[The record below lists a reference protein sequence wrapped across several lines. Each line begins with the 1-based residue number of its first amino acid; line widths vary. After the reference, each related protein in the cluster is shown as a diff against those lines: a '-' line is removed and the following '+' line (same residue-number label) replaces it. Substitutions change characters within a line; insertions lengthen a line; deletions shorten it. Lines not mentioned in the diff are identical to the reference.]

1 MTLFDGFVMNS
12 VNTLVTLFVF
22 LVGVAVLAV
31 IIMYFVD
38 VSQKH
43 DAIRRNYPVVG
54 RFRKLF
60 TTLGEFFRQYFFAM
74 DREEMPFNRAER
86 EWVYRSSEGG
96 DNTVA
101 FGSTRNLTPV
111 GSPIF
116 VNCPYPQL
124 DEETATAPP
133 VTIGPYTR
141 TPYTAQS
148 LINISGMSFGAI
160 SRPAVRALSKGAK
173 LAGCWLNTGEG
184 GLSPYHLEGGG
195 DIVFQIGTAK
205 YGVRDE
211 DGSLSDEK
219 LREIAA
225 HEQIRMFEIKMS
237 QGAKPGKG
245 GILPASKVTKE
256 IAKIRGIPRGKDSIS
271 PNRHPEVNDNAAL
284 LDFIAH
290 VREVT
295 GKPTGF
301 KAVIGAYGWLE
312 DLCAEINRRG
322 IESAPDFIAIDSGD
336 GGTGAA
342 PMPLMDNV
350 GLLIRQSLPM
360 VVDILTRHGLR
371 DRIKVIAAGKLITPA
386 EVAWAYC
393 AGADFVTSARG
404 FMFALGCIQAMKCN
418 KNTCPTG
425 ITTHQES
432 LQRGL
437 DPADKAVRVKNF
449 VAKMHYGVGVI
460 AHSCG
465 VAHPRALKRY
475 HVHLVQANG
484 GTKPFSEIY
493 PDASQSG
500 TNASAILQPTA

>member
-12 VNTLVTLFVF
+12 MNMMVTIFVFIVGLFV
-22 LVGVAVLAV
+22 LALIV
-31 IIMYFVD
+31 MFFIDI
-38 VSQKH
+38 SQKH
-43 DAIRRNYPVVG
+43 DAVRRNYPIVG
-54 RFRKLF
+54 RFRNLF
-60 TTLGEFFRQYFFAM
+60 STLGEFFRQYFFAM

-101 FGSTRNLTPV
+101 FGSTRNLSPV

-124 DEETATAPP
+124 DEETSDVPS
-133 VTIGPYTR
+133 VTIGPYAR
-141 TPYTAQS
+141 LPYTAQS
-148 LINISGMSFGAI
+148 IVNISGMSFGAI
-160 SRPAVRALSKGAK
+160 SKPAVQALSRGAK
-173 LAGCWLNTGEG
+173 MANCWFNTGEG
-184 GLSPYHLEGGG
+184 GLSPYHLQGGC

-205 YGVRDE
+205 YGVRDL
-211 DGSLSDEK
+211 DGNLSDEK
-219 LREIAA
+219 LREVAA
-225 HEQIRMFEIKMS
+225 HEQVKMFEVKMS

-245 GILPASKVTKE
+245 GILPGGKVTKE
-256 IAKIRGIPRGKDSIS
+256 IAAIRGIPRGQDSIS
-271 PNRHPEVNDNAAL
+271 PNRHPEVTDNNAL
-284 LDFIAH
+284 LDFVAH

-301 KAVIGAYGWLE
+301 KCVMGAYGWLE
-312 DLCAEINRRG
+312 AMCEEINRRG

-350 GLLIRQSLPM
+350 GLLVRQSLPM

-371 DRIKVIAAGKLITPA
+371 DRVKVIASGKLITPA

-393 AGADFVTSARG
+393 AGADFVASARG

-418 KNTCPTG
+418 RNTCPTG
-425 ITTHQES
+425 ITTHQRS

-437 DPADKAVRVKNF
+437 DPTDKSVRVMNF
-449 VAKMHYGVGVI
+449 VKKIRYGVGVI

-465 VAHPRALKRY
+465 VPHPRALKRH
-475 HVHLVQANG
+475 HVHLVQADG
-484 GTKPFSEIY
+484 SPKPLNEIY
-493 PDASQSG
+493 PESDKL
-500 TNASAILQPTA
+500 SA